1 MSEAIKSATSR
12 EELLIKV
19 RERLSKRLAAIE
31 REVENHKKLFEQL
44 SMEKL
49 EIQAELKVLEKQLL
63 DEQLADGLEGV
74 VIKPQR

>member
-1 MSEAIKSATSR
+1 
-12 EELLIKV
+12 LIKV

-31 REVENHKKLFEQL
+31 REIENHKKLFEQL

-63 DEQLADGLEGV
+63 DEQFADGL
-74 VIKPQR
+74 K

>member
-19 RERLSKRLAAIE
+19 RERLNKRLAAIE

-44 SMEKL
+44 SISSK
-49 EIQAELKVLEKQLL
+49 
-63 DEQLADGLEGV
+63 V
-74 VIKPQR
+74 VIPPPKDSLRSKLTDATR